1 MKKHARL
8 GKELP
13 LLLMLIPG
21 IIVVA
26 IFSYGPMAGLVMA
39 FQKYNLSLGIFD
51 SPFVGFDNFKYIF
64 GLSDVKQ
71 IFINTFVIAGLKI
84 VAEMVC
90 CILLALLLNEV
101 KNKLFKRT
109 MQTVIYFP
117 YFLSWIILGSII
129 RDLLSLDGL
138 LNKVIVT
145 FGAEPIMFL
154 GSNTTFVPVLIFTH
168 LWQVAGFGTIVYLA
182 AISNI
187 DQTLYEAAQMDGAG
201 KLRQA
206 WHITLPGM
214 RYMIVLML
222 VMSLGSVLNAGFDQV
237 YTLYNPSVYLSGDII
252 DTWVYRMGIGN
263 VEYSVATAVGLLRS
277 VISTT
282 LMGLAYWVA
291 YKFFDYKVF

>member
-26 IFSYGPMAGLVMA
+26 ISSYGPMAGLVMA

-154 GSNTTFVPVLIFTH
+154 GSNTTFVPALIFTH
-168 LWQVAGFGTIVYLA
+168 LWQGAGFGTIVYLA

-214 RYMIVLML
+214 R
-222 VMSLGSVLNAGFDQV
+222 
-237 YTLYNPSVYLSGDII
+237 
-252 DTWVYRMGIGN
+252 
-263 VEYSVATAVGLLRS
+263 
-277 VISTT
+277 
-282 LMGLAYWVA
+282 
-291 YKFFDYKVF
+291 

>member
-154 GSNTTFVPVLIFTH
+154 GSNTTFVPALIFTH
-168 LWQVAGFGTIVYLA
+168 LWQGAGFGTIVYLA

-214 RYMIVLML
+214 R
-222 VMSLGSVLNAGFDQV
+222 
-237 YTLYNPSVYLSGDII
+237 
-252 DTWVYRMGIGN
+252 
-263 VEYSVATAVGLLRS
+263 
-277 VISTT
+277 
-282 LMGLAYWVA
+282 
-291 YKFFDYKVF
+291 